1 MVRILAAIV
10 LSFLF
15 AAPVVA
21 ELTDA
26 IEVQKKARLDAM
38 QELEEKEKKLLSE
51 LSMEGN
57 TLKELDKKIALQ
69 KKGRFEDDCKIAE
82 VQKTL
87 NALAGF
93 LGSSALGSP
102 KDGSQMNLLKDEFE
116 KAKASFKGN
125 CSDHAMREMVEK
137 AWSETE
143 DASLNLV
150 RLQHVKRDLEEE
162 QFQYK
167 DMLKKSR
174 EQQKSIKRK

>member
-1 MVRILAAIV
+1 MIRILSAVV
-10 LSFLF
+10 LSLF
-15 AAPVVA
+15 FAVPVLAGQA
-21 ELTDA
+21 E
-26 IEVQKKARLDAM
+26 EFEMQKKVRLNAM
-38 QELEEKEKKLLSE
+38 QDLEEKEKKLLSE
-51 LSMEGN
+51 LGAEGN
-57 TLKELDKKIALQ
+57 MLKELDKNIVQQ
-69 KKGRFEDDCKIAE
+69 KKGRLEDDCKITE
-82 VQKTL
+82 VLKTL
-87 NALAGF
+87 SALAGF

-102 KDGSQMNLLKDEFE
+102 KDGGHMDSLKDEFE
-116 KAKASFKGN
+116 KARAAFRGD

-167 DMLKKSR
+167 DLLKKSR